1 MEEEDRHLDGRARL
15 AVACGVLS
23 LLVFASPGTGVFLG
37 AWAWI
42 WAGAAVLGDEER
54 ATRRTWRAV
63 AVALLL
69 TLPALVVLLLW
80 LFVAPPLGE

>member
-15 AVACGVLS
+15 AVACGVVS
-23 LLVFASPGTGVFLG
+23 LLVFASPGIGIFSG

-54 ATRRTWRAV
+54 ASRRTWRIVAV
-63 AVALLL
+63 AVLL
-69 TLPALVVLLLW
+69 TLPALVVLLLRV
-80 LFVAPPLGE
+80 FADPSFE